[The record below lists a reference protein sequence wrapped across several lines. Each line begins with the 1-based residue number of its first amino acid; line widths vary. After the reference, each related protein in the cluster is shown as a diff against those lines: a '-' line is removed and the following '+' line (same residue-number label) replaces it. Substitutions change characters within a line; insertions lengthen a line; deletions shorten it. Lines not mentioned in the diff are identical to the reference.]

1 MLKSLRESS
10 LPYSHLLSKRRRILL
25 EVWIRK
31 SSQVL
36 RPILEPLLGQTEA
49 LMHLSLIKAILQ
61 SSSRVKPLQK
71 WVSSVHLTVV
81 LTVADGKAS
90 LHWVCCLGSIY
101 LKTGLF
107 KPVFVG
113 NWTKQRRVEVV
124 KYPWG
129 AIWDN
134 LRVDDKLIGLS
145 RGTGS
150 LFEVIVCVLAKTL
163 VVCQK
168 LVCRWKRVRG
178 ALRLVLQGHVPVWDS
193 DRVCF
198 TFWLISLLNCLKT
211 FHRGVAATFLLF
223 LPLLPQ
229 FLRAFFNWSW

>member
-1 MLKSLRESS
+1 M
-10 LPYSHLLSKRRRILL
+10 L

-49 LMHLSLIKAILQ
+49 LVHLSLIEAILQ

-71 WVSSVHLTVV
+71 WVSSVNLTVV

-113 NWTKQRRVEVV
+113 N
-124 KYPWG
+124 
-129 AIWDN
+129 
-134 LRVDDKLIGLS
+134 
-145 RGTGS
+145 
-150 LFEVIVCVLAKTL
+150 
-163 VVCQK
+163 
-168 LVCRWKRVRG
+168 
-178 ALRLVLQGHVPVWDS
+178 
-193 DRVCF
+193 
-198 TFWLISLLNCLKT
+198 
-211 FHRGVAATFLLF
+211 
-223 LPLLPQ
+223 
-229 FLRAFFNWSW
+229 